1 MDALL
6 ERLSIAFGVLAVG
19 VILLPT
25 ARARAL
31 GGIGLSL
38 LALAAAGDTVGGA
51 GHGTTFAAVNELLA
65 GLGAAIV
72 VGAGA
77 FALRARPAGGTVPRA
92 DSPDRPDPL
101 LLLGMLIASVAPHLV
116 VLGLGVL
123 LTIASQLRKAIRSG
137 PGRWWIPLVASAL
150 LLGIA
155 FALMLTITGPEG
167 GRVSRLPDGPFS
179 PAAERWL
186 VLLVGGGSLLVA
198 GLPPLHRAPWR
209 LSLAPL
215 AAILLVRVVVPA
227 LSAGLEESQSLAM
240 LVLVLGLAAAA
251 LAGRWSE
258 VMVAGGLIALWS
270 GQEFGQ
276 LAACALVLW
285 GWFVGRGVQLRERWA
300 GLLAAVPALGAL
312 PALESALLAQVVL
325 PVTAVAA
332 VVVGLGA
339 EFRRRSRAVSQPL

>member
-6 ERLSIAFGVLAVG
+6 ERLSLAFGVLAVG

-31 GGIGLSL
+31 GGIGLAL

-51 GHGTTFAAVNELLA
+51 GHGTTFATVNELLA

-72 VGAGA
+72 VGAGVL
-77 FALRARPAGGTVPRA
+77 ALRGRGTAGAAAPAEPA
-92 DSPDRPDPL
+92 ARPDPL
-101 LLLGMLIASVAPHLV
+101 LLLGMLIATVAPHLV
-116 VLGLGVL
+116 LVGLGAL
-123 LTIASQLRKAIRSG
+123 LSIASQLWNTVRSG
-137 PGRWWIPLVASAL
+137 RGRWWVPLAASGL
-150 LLGIA
+150 LLGTA
-155 FALMLTITGPEG
+155 FALMLTIMGPEG

-186 VLLVGGGSLLVA
+186 VLLIGGGTLLVA

-215 AAILLVRVVVPA
+215 AAILLVRIAVPG
-227 LSAGLEESQSLAM
+227 LSGGLAESQALAM
-240 LVLVLGLAAAA
+240 LVLLLGLAAAA

-285 GWFVGRGVQLRERWA
+285 GWFVGRGIRLRERWA
-300 GLLAAVPALGAL
+300 GLLGAVPALGAL
-312 PALESALLAQVVL
+312 PALESALLAQIVL
-325 PVTAVAA
+325 PVAAVAA
-332 VVVGLGA
+332 VVVGLGL
-339 EFRRRSRAVSQPL
+339 EFRRRSRPPLQPV